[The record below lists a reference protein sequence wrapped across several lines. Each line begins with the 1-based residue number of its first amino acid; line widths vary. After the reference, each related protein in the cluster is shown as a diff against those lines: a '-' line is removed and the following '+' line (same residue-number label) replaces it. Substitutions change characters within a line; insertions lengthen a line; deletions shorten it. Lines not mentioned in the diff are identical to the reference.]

1 MDDLFKAAWIV
12 LKKLAKRIKILNMK
26 TGVFRPLILLAG
38 VLASCGGK
46 SGGTGRG
53 DDRPVLALS
62 ILPQSYF
69 ASRIQGPEEEARV
82 RILTLVGPGQNP
94 HSYEPTP
101 RQMADLAA
109 ARAWVLSG
117 TEFEV
122 TLRPKVEAL
131 FPRLVVIDGTAG
143 VRFRSLAQGEAEDDG
158 VHADDRGI
166 DRHTWLGHK
175 PARLM
180 AGHILAALYE
190 IDSTGEASYRKNYQ
204 ALISDMDQ
212 EFGALREKLS
222 PQRGKVVFVYHPAF
236 GYFLDE
242 FGIIQRAVEID
253 GKEPT
258 PRALNSLIEKAR
270 QERAAAIFVQA
281 QFPVNTA
288 RTAAEA
294 AGAVLA
300 PLDPLAPD
308 WLANI
313 RRMGEVLQQ
322 NAGAP
327 P

>member
-1 MDDLFKAAWIV
+1 MKA
-12 LKKLAKRIKILNMK
+12 
-26 TGVFRPLILLAG
+26 GVFHFVRLPLILLAG
-38 VLASCGGK
+38 LFAACGGK
-46 SGGTGRG
+46 TGRTG
-53 DDRPVLALS
+53 DRPVLALS

-69 ASRIQGPEEEARV
+69 ASRIVGSGDEARA
-82 RILTLVGPGQNP
+82 RIMTLVGPGQNP

-117 TEFEV
+117 TEFEIS
-122 TLRPKVEAL
+122 LRPKVEAL
-131 FPRLVVIDGTAG
+131 FPRLAIIDGTAG
-143 VRFRSLAQGEAEDDG
+143 VRFRTVPAREADDDG
-158 VHADDRGI
+158 DGI

-175 PARLM
+175 PARIM

-190 IDSTGEASYRKNYQ
+190 IDSAGEASYRKNYQ
-204 ALISDMDQ
+204 ALIADMDQ
-212 EFGALREKLS
+212 EFGALREKLA

-242 FGIIQRAVEID
+242 FGILQEAVEID

-258 PRALNSLIEKAR
+258 PRALNSLLQRAR
-270 QERAAAIFVQA
+270 QQRAAAIFVQA

-288 RTAAEA
+288 KTAAEA
-294 AGAVLA
+294 AGAVLV

-313 RRMGEVLQQ
+313 RLMGEVLQQ

>member
-1 MDDLFKAAWIV
+1 M
-12 LKKLAKRIKILNMK
+12 NMK
-26 TGVFRPLILLAG
+26 SGVFRSLRLPLILLAG
-38 VLASCGGK
+38 ILAACGG
-46 SGGTGRG
+46 GTS
-53 DDRPVLALS
+53 DRPVLALS
-62 ILPQSYF
+62 TLPQSYF
-69 ASRIQGPEEEARV
+69 ASRIVGPDEEARV

-94 HSYEPTP
+94 HSYEPGP

-109 ARAWVLSG
+109 AKAWVLSG
-117 TEFEV
+117 TEFEIS
-122 TLRPKVEAL
+122 LRPKVEAL
-131 FPRLVVIDGTAG
+131 FPKLAIIDGTAG
-143 VRFRSLAQGEAEDDG
+143 VRFRTLAAGETDDPG
-158 VHADDRGI
+158 DGHDDGI

-175 PARLM
+175 PARIM

-190 IDSTGEASYRKNYQ
+190 IDSAGEASYRKNYQ
-204 ALISDMDQ
+204 ALVADMDQ
-212 EFGALREKLS
+212 EFSALREKLS

-242 FGIIQRAVEID
+242 FGIIQEAVEIG

-258 PRALNSLIEKAR
+258 PKALNSIIERAR

-288 RTAAEA
+288 KTAAEA

-313 RRMGEVLQQ
+313 RYMGEVLQQ
-322 NAGAP
+322 NAGARQ
-327 P
+327 

>member
-1 MDDLFKAAWIV
+1 MD
-12 LKKLAKRIKILNMK
+12 MK
-26 TGVFRPLILLAG
+26 PGVFRFPLLPLLLLGGLLGA
-38 VLASCGGK
+38 CGGK
-46 SGGTGRG
+46 SGGAGRA

-69 ASRIQGPEEEARV
+69 ASRILGPEEEARV
-82 RILTLVGPGQNP
+82 RIMTLVGPGQNP

-117 TEFEV
+117 TEFEIA
-122 TLRPKVEAL
+122 LRPKVEAL
-131 FPRLVVIDGTAG
+131 FPRLVIIDGTAG
-143 VRFRSLAQGEAEDDG
+143 VRFRALTAGELDGDDHEG
-158 VHADDRGI
+158 GI

-175 PARLM
+175 PARIM

-190 IDSTGEASYRKNYQ
+190 IDSPGEAAYRKNYQ
-204 ALISDMDQ
+204 ALISDMDR

-222 PQRGKVVFVYHPAF
+222 PQRGRVVFVYHPAF

-242 FGIIQRAVEID
+242 FGILQEAVEID

-258 PRALNSLIEKAR
+258 PRALNSLIERAR
-270 QERAAAIFVQA
+270 REGAAAIFVQA

-288 RTAAEA
+288 KTAARA

-313 RRMGEVLQQ
+313 RLMGEVLRQ
-322 NAGAP
+322 NAGAAP
-327 P
+327 

>member
-1 MDDLFKAAWIV
+1 MDMQA
-12 LKKLAKRIKILNMK
+12 
-26 TGVFRPLILLAG
+26 GVSRSARLLLILLTGLFA
-38 VLASCGGK
+38 ACGGK
-46 SGGTGRG
+46 SRG
-53 DDRPVLALS
+53 ADRADDRPVLVVS

-69 ASRIQGPEEEARV
+69 ASRILGPEGGAR
-82 RILTLVGPGQNP
+82 IMTLVGPGQSP

-117 TEFEV
+117 TEFEIS
-122 TLRPKVEAL
+122 LRPKLEAL
-131 FPRLVVIDGTAG
+131 FPRLSIIDGTAG
-143 VRFRSLAQGEAEDDG
+143 VRFRTLTAREAEDDG
-158 VHADDRGI
+158 HEDGI

-175 PARLM
+175 PARIM

-190 IDSTGEASYRKNYQ
+190 IDSPGEASYRKNYR
-204 ALISDMDQ
+204 ALIADMDR
-212 EFGALREKLS
+212 EFGALREKLA
-222 PQRGKVVFVYHPAF
+222 PQRGRVVLVYHPAF

-242 FGIIQRAVEID
+242 FGIIQAAVEID

-258 PRALNSLIEKAR
+258 PRALKGLIERAR

-281 QFPVNTA
+281 QFPVHTA

-313 RRMGEVLQQ
+313 RQMGEVLRQ
-322 NAGAP
+322 NAGDP

>member
-1 MDDLFKAAWIV
+1 M
-12 LKKLAKRIKILNMK
+12 NMSP
-26 TGVFRPLILLAG
+26 GVFRFVRLPLILLAG
-38 VLASCGGK
+38 LFAACGGK
-46 SGGTGRG
+46 SGSASQT
-53 DDRPVLALS
+53 DNRPVLALS

-69 ASRIQGPEEEARV
+69 ASRIVGSGDEARV

-94 HSYEPTP
+94 HSYEPSP

-109 ARAWVLSG
+109 AKAWVLSG
-117 TEFEV
+117 TEFEIS
-122 TLRPKVEAL
+122 LRPKVEAL
-131 FPRLVVIDGTAG
+131 FPKLAIIDGTAV
-143 VRFRSLAQGEAEDDG
+143 VRLRTLTAREADNHDD
-158 VHADDRGI
+158 GI

-175 PARLM
+175 PARIM

-190 IDSTGEASYRKNYQ
+190 IDLAGEASYRKNYQ
-204 ALISDMDQ
+204 ALIADMDQ
-212 EFGALREKLS
+212 EFGALREKLA

-242 FGIIQRAVEID
+242 FGILQEAVEID

-258 PRALNSLIEKAR
+258 PRALNSLLERAR

-288 RTAAEA
+288 KTAAEA
-294 AGAVLA
+294 AGAVLV

-313 RRMGEVLQQ
+313 RLMGEVLQQ
-322 NAGAP
+322 NAGP
-327 P
+327 LL

>member
-1 MDDLFKAAWIV
+1 MD
-12 LKKLAKRIKILNMK
+12 MK
-26 TGVFRPLILLAG
+26 SGVFRSLRFPLILLAG
-38 VLASCGGK
+38 IVAACGGK
-46 SGGTGRG
+46 GGSAGQA

-69 ASRIQGPEEEARV
+69 ASRIVGPDEEARV
-82 RILTLVGPGQNP
+82 RIMTLVGPGQNP

-109 ARAWVLSG
+109 AKAWVLSG
-117 TEFEV
+117 TEFEIS
-122 TLRPKVEAL
+122 LRPKVEAL
-131 FPRLVVIDGTAG
+131 FPKLLIIDGTAG
-143 VRFRSLAQGEAEDDG
+143 ARFRTLTAGEMDGDAHDD
-158 VHADDRGI
+158 GI

-175 PARLM
+175 PARIM
-180 AGHILAALYE
+180 AGHILAALYD
-190 IDSTGEASYRKNYQ
+190 IDSAGEASYRKNYQ

-222 PQRGKVVFVYHPAF
+222 SQRGKVVFVYHPAF

-242 FGIIQRAVEID
+242 FGIIQKPVEID

-258 PRALNSLIEKAR
+258 PRALNSLIEQAR
-270 QERAAAIFVQA
+270 QERVAAIFVQA

-288 RTAAEA
+288 KTAADA

-313 RRMGEVLQQ
+313 RRMGEALRQ